1 MEYRRVSR
9 DYWDYTLYPK
19 SVDVYDII
27 NKFGPQKEYYYSI
40 YSYSEE
46 HYKKHIS
53 GLQSV
58 CKHFNIPFNDG
69 NLINVVSLIRK
80 KIKDEVKSGKID
92 KSKADTLTGEFSV
105 AGTLDIKTNRLVFD
119 FDSENNIELARKDTV
134 ELYSRLITNGFL
146 PESIQIS
153 FSGNKGFSVEIETD
167 TYLTRP
173 EFENI
178 VTNLSENLTTFDT
191 SVKDQQ
197 RLFRIP
203 MTRNKKTGLYKT
215 PLTIGELHDL
225 PIETIKDDASPDLV
239 KENFH
244 VYKEVMASW
253 TSIKLPKA
261 INELKTRTVE
271 EKHQN
276 EEQKDISDRLDM
288 TRRPPWL
295 SPTKFALQEGFF
307 EKGERNTA
315 LMILAA
321 TYKSNGFPERVAY
334 GMLKAVA
341 DLQAQR
347 TGMEK
352 FPKDEIWNNIIQIVY
367 GPSWR
372 GGTYAEK
379 ETELLQ
385 QIATKFGITEGGDA
399 IRTLTDIGTSL
410 GRFLEYAKNFSKNK
424 ITLGLPSLDDK
435 VIITTG
441 MAVGILGSP
450 GSGKTSLAINFMKT
464 LSMRGEKVLFECL
477 DMTENFIVARM
488 LQGYTRYSFQSILD
502 KIERGE
508 DDLVLQAA
516 MDSLKEEYKNMHINY
531 RSGTTIEDI
540 DNDIKNHHRT
550 FGEYPRLV
558 VVDYLEKIRGP
569 FSDNPVAN
577 IGYVASRLTDLA
589 REYNLCMI
597 MVLQPQKSAGD
608 AREPLLSMR
617 KVKGS
622 SVIEQDCR
630 IIMTMWRPG
639 FNPEDSANDKYAS
652 IAVVK
657 NNLGESCK
665 LDYRWDGISG
675 RFREMT
681 SDEKHEFNEFQAYL
695 EEQREEEE
703 KDSW

>member
-27 NKFGPQKEYYYSI
+27 KTFGSQKEYYYSI

-53 GLQSV
+53 GLQNV
-58 CKHFNIPFNDG
+58 CAKYKIRFDES
-69 NLINVVSLIRK
+69 NLINIVSLVRKRIKNEVDSK
-80 KIKDEVKSGKID
+80 KITKEEGSAI
-92 KSKADTLTGEFSV
+92 SREFSV
-105 AGTLDIKTNRLVFD
+105 AGTEDIKTNRLVFD
-119 FDSENNIELARKDTV
+119 LDSEDNVELARKDTV

-178 VTNLSENLTTFDT
+178 VTNLSEGLETFDP

-203 MTRNKKTGLYKT
+203 MTRNKKTGLYKI

-225 PIETIKDDASPDLV
+225 TIDIIKDDASPDLV
-239 KENFH
+239 KQNEH

-253 TSIKLPKA
+253 TPIKLPKA
-261 INELKTRTVE
+261 IHELKTKTVE
-271 EKHQN
+271 EKHKT
-276 EEQKDISDRLDM
+276 EEEKDIGDEFDM

-321 TYKSNGFPERVAY
+321 TYKANGFPERVAY

-367 GPSWR
+367 GPAWR
-372 GGTYAEK
+372 GGTYSER

-385 QIATKFGITEGGDA
+385 QIAVKFGINEAGETT
-399 IRTLTDIGTSL
+399 RTLVDIGTSL
-410 GRFLEYAKNFSKNK
+410 GRFLEYAKNFTKNK
-424 ITLGLPSLDDK
+424 ITLGLPSLDER
-435 VIITTG
+435 VVITTG
-441 MAVGILGSP
+441 MAVGLLGSA
-450 GSGKTSLAINFMKT
+450 GSGKTSIALTFMKN
-464 LSMRGEKVLFECL
+464 LSMNGEKVLFECL
-477 DMTENFIVARM
+477 DMTENFIIARM
-488 LQGYTRYSFQSILD
+488 LQGYTRYSFQEILS
-502 KIERGE
+502 KIELGE
-508 DDLVLQAA
+508 IDDHLNNA
-516 MDSLKEEYKNMHINY
+516 MKLLTEEYKNMHVNY
-531 RSGTTIEDI
+531 KSGTNIEDI
-540 DNDIKNHHRT
+540 ENDIKTHYRT
-550 FGEYPRLV
+550 FGIYPRLV

-577 IGYVASRLTDLA
+577 IGYIASRLTDLA
-589 REYNLCMI
+589 REYGLCLI
-597 MVLQPQKSAGD
+597 MVLQPQKTAGD

-617 KVKGS
+617 KIKGS

-639 FNPEDSANDKYAS
+639 FNPEDSSNDKYAS
-652 IAVVK
+652 IAIVK

-675 RFREMT
+675 KFREMT
-681 SDEKHEFNEFQAYL
+681 NDEKFEFDEFQAYL
-695 EEQREEEE
+695 AEQKAEQETE
-703 KDSW
+703 SW

>member
-1 MEYRRVSR
+1 MEYRRISR
-9 DYWDYTLYPK
+9 DYWDYALYPK
-19 SVDVYDII
+19 SINVYDII
-27 NKFGPQKEYYYSI
+27 NKFGPKEEYYSSI

-46 HYKKHIS
+46 QYKKYIS
-53 GLQSV
+53 GLQKV
-58 CKHFNIPFNDG
+58 CGRFKIRYDEDDLLNIVA
-69 NLINVVSLIRK
+69 NLRRT
-80 KIKDEVKSGKID
+80 IKSQVKANKID
-92 KSKADTLTGEFSV
+92 KNEADFLNSLFSV
-105 AGTLDIKTNRLVFD
+105 AGTLDVKTNKLVFD
-119 FDSENNIELARKDTV
+119 FDDEKNIEQARKDTV

-167 TYLTRP
+167 TYLSRP

-178 VTNLSENLTTFDT
+178 VTNLSENLVTFDP

-203 MTRNKKTGLYKT
+203 MTRNKKTGLYKI

-225 PIETIKDDASPDLV
+225 TIDIIKDDASPDLV
-239 KENFH
+239 KENLH
-244 VYKEVMASW
+244 VYKQTMESW
-253 TSIKLPKA
+253 TPIKLPKA
-261 INELKTRTVE
+261 IHELKDKSVK
-271 EKHQN
+271 EKQES
-276 EEQKDISDRLDM
+276 EEQKDIDDSLDL

-321 TYKSNGFPERVAY
+321 TYKANGFPERVAY

-347 TGMEK
+347 TGMDK
-352 FPKDEIWNNIIQIVY
+352 FPKDEIWNNIVQIVY
-367 GPSWR
+367 GPNWR
-372 GGTYAEK
+372 GGTYSEK

-385 QIATKFGITEGGDA
+385 QISTKFGINEAGETG
-399 IRTLTDIGTSL
+399 RTLTDIGTSL

-424 ITLGLPSLDDK
+424 ITLGLPSLDEK
-435 VIITTG
+435 VVITTG
-441 MAVGILGSP
+441 MAVGLLGSA
-450 GSGKTSLAINFMKT
+450 GSGKTSIALTFMKQ
-464 LSMRGEKVLFECL
+464 LSMTGEKVLFECL
-477 DMTENFIVARM
+477 DMTENFIIARM
-488 LQGYTRYSFQSILD
+488 LQGYTRYSFQEILG

-508 DDLVLQAA
+508 VDESLEAA
-516 MDSLKEEYKNMHINY
+516 MKLLQEEYKNMHINY
-531 RSGTTIEDI
+531 KSGTNIEDI
-540 DNDIKNHHRT
+540 ENDIKMHHRM
-550 FGEYPRLV
+550 FGVYPRLV

-577 IGYVASRLTDLA
+577 IGYIASRLTDLA
-589 REYNLCMI
+589 REYGCCLI
-597 MVLQPQKSAGD
+597 MVLQPQKTAGD

-617 KVKGS
+617 KIKGS

-639 FNPEDSANDKYAS
+639 FNPEDNSNDKYAS

-665 LDYRWDGISG
+665 LDYRWDGVSG
-675 RFREMT
+675 KFREMT
-681 SDEKHEFNEFQAYL
+681 DDERYEFNEFQEILKAQK
-695 EEQREEEE
+695 EEQEQE
-703 KDSW
+703 SW